1 MEEERG
7 QEWQAGREGGGV
19 KEEIGSIELGAVRGE
34 EAGLGPAGALEEGRA
49 AFGRGPG
56 EKPWPVGF
64 QVAALILQN

>member
-1 MEEERG
+1 M
-7 QEWQAGREGGGV
+7 